1 METKYFLYFLTGGV
15 VVSVVTYFASH
26 AKGLLAAFL
35 ANLPVVT
42 MITFLTIY
50 FESGE
55 KAVVSYA
62 EGLVVMLF
70 PWLAYIFSVVFLT
83 KKIGLLP
90 ALVIGVSLY
99 LVCAYFIINA
109 KKFFL

>member
-1 METKYFLYFLTGGV
+1 MEIKYFFYFLTGGI
-15 VVSVVTYFASH
+15 VVSVVTFFASH

-50 FESGE
+50 FESGQ

-62 EGLVVMLF
+62 EGLIIMLF

-83 KKIGLLP
+83 RRTGFLP
-90 ALVIGVSLY
+90 ALIIGISLY
-99 LVCAYFIINA
+99 LVCAYFIMNA
-109 KKFFL
+109 KKIF

>member
-1 METKYFLYFLTGGV
+1 MEIKYFFYFLTGGI
-15 VVSVVTYFASH
+15 VVSVVTFFASH

-50 FESGE
+50 FESGQ

-62 EGLVVMLF
+62 EGLIIMLF

-83 KKIGLLP
+83 RKTGFLP
-90 ALVIGVSLY
+90 ALIIGISLY
-99 LVCAYFIINA
+99 LVCAYFIMNA
-109 KKFFL
+109 KKIF

>member
-1 METKYFLYFLTGGV
+1 MEVKYFFFFLAGGII
-15 VVSVVTYFASH
+15 VSIVTFFASH

-70 PWLAYIFSVVFLT
+70 PWLASIFAVVFLT

-99 LVCAYFIINA
+99 LVCAYLLINA

>member
-1 METKYFLYFLTGGV
+1 MEIKYFFYFLTGGI
-15 VVSVVTYFASH
+15 VVSVVTFFASH

-42 MITFLTIY
+42 MVTFLTIY
-50 FESGE
+50 FESGQ

-62 EGLVVMLF
+62 EGLIIMLF

-83 KKIGLLP
+83 RRTGFLP
-90 ALVIGVSLY
+90 ALIIGISLY
-99 LVCAYFIINA
+99 LVCAYFIMNA
-109 KKFFL
+109 KKIF

>member
-1 METKYFLYFLTGGV
+1 METKYLLYFLAGGV

-26 AKGLLAAFL
+26 ARGLVAAFF

-62 EGLVVMLF
+62 EGLIIMLI
-70 PWLAYIFSVVFLT
+70 PWLAYVFSIVFLT
-83 KKIGLLP
+83 KKTGFFPSLIIG
-90 ALVIGVSLY
+90 ISLY
-99 LVCAYFIINA
+99 LVTAYFIMDT
-109 KKFFL
+109 KKLF

>member
-1 METKYFLYFLTGGV
+1 MEIKYLLYFLTGGI

-50 FESGE
+50 FDSGVDE
-55 KAVVSYA
+55 VVSYA
-62 EGLVVMLF
+62 EGLIIMLF
-70 PWLAYIFSVVFLT
+70 PWLAYIFSVVLLT
-83 KKIGLLP
+83 KRIGFVPSL
-90 ALVIGVSLY
+90 AIGFSLY
-99 LVCAYFIINA
+99 LILACSIMHA
-109 KKFFL
+109 KRFF

>member
-1 METKYFLYFLTGGV
+1 MEIKYFFYFLTGGI

-26 AKGLLAAFL
+26 AKGLLAAFF

-90 ALVIGVSLY
+90 SLVIGVFFY
-99 LVCAYFIINA
+99 LVCAYFIMSA
-109 KKFFL
+109 KKLF

>member
-1 METKYFLYFLTGGV
+1 MEIKYFLYFLTGGV

-26 AKGLLAAFL
+26 ARGLLAAFL

-62 EGLVVMLF
+62 EGLIIMLI
-70 PWLAYIFSVVFLT
+70 PWLGYVFSIVFLT
-83 KKIGLLP
+83 KKTGLIPSLIIG
-90 ALVIGVSLY
+90 ISLY
-99 LVCAYFIINA
+99 LTCAYFIMSA
-109 KKFFL
+109 KKLFF

>member
-1 METKYFLYFLTGGV
+1 MEIKYFLYFLTGGV

-26 AKGLLAAFL
+26 AKGLLAAFF
-35 ANLPVVT
+35 ANLPLIT

-50 FESGE
+50 FESGQ

-62 EGLVVMLF
+62 EGLIIMLL

-83 KKIGLLP
+83 RKIGFLTSLI
-90 ALVIGVSLY
+90 IGISLY
-99 LVCAYFIINA
+99 LACAYFIINA
-109 KKFFL
+109 KKLF